1 MVVAIAQG
9 QAPAPSTSA
18 VTLLV
23 LLVVVVVWCCSGWGG
38 EQWMASFGPVY
49 TRSHLLL
56 SVSIRKEVVI
66 GLLFGRT
73 YYPI

>member
-1 MVVAIAQG
+1 
-9 QAPAPSTSA
+9 
-18 VTLLV
+18 
-23 LLVVVVVWCCSGWGG
+23 
-38 EQWMASFGPVY
+38 MASFGPVY